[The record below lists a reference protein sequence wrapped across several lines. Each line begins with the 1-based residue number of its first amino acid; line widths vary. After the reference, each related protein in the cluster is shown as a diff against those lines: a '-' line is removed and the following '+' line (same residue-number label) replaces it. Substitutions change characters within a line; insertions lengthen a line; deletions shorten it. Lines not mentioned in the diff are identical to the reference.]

1 MATSNYL
8 SDYERATSAYVTG
21 DYAEAGAIADSLL
34 KQYDEMP
41 NLHLLRGHIYLCTQ
55 NYAQAREHYQR
66 VMALTDD
73 PELVEYARNGINDA
87 NQYLA
92 HQPAQDDFTAPLNMN
107 GDGGDNPFAVA
118 DLEAGSNSPSETWV
132 LPEQPGAE
140 HPFTSDANPFAA
152 SSALEDGEPTIGN
165 FNPFADVEMPEEPE
179 PSGDHTLIMNAPFP
193 SRPQPEPFAQQTDSF
208 ADNFADNFDEAGS
221 PQDEDDQGDTL
232 LMDLEARTGRS
243 ANWVEPEAEPGLF
256 SFQSTP
262 TSDAD
267 DPLTGGTPRSQVD
280 NTDALNVVPPAA
292 TQVTRPGLKNTPAPT
307 PNVVVPMTP
316 MRKPAGGGFTKSL
329 VAGAVVAVLA
339 GGAAFAVPRPWGA
352 VLAAVLGG
360 GAAVALGGAGGGVKS
375 QRVRQFSEE
384 LRLSC
389 EALGRGEFQSSL
401 SVVGQDDFTEAAI
414 AFNQM
419 LTQIRERF
427 KGLQDKAEEV
437 ERSREDLQRQVI
449 RLLDDVEGAARG
461 DLTVQAEVSA
471 DILGAVADSF
481 NLIIQNI
488 RQIVQQ
494 VKTSTLQVG
503 RAATDSEFFARELS
517 ANALRQA
524 QELASTLNSVQMMT
538 DSIQRV
544 AESAREAAKV
554 ARTASETAQR
564 GGEAVDQTVAGIQSI
579 RESVAETTRKVKR
592 LAESTQEINKIVN
605 SIGQIAQRTNLLA
618 LNASI
623 EAAKA
628 GQAGRGFAIVADE
641 VRQLADRTS
650 RASKEIEQI
659 VLQIQGETGLVMTA
673 MEEGTQE
680 VIRGTRVAEQA
691 KRALEEII
699 QVSQQI
705 DALVQSITADTVRQ
719 TEVSRNVTQVMQ
731 SVELTAQET
740 SQESQ
745 RVSVALQ
752 NLAEVARGLQASV
765 ERFRLGTTEPL

>member
-21 DYAEAGAIADSLL
+21 DYAEAGAIADGLL

-55 NYAQAREHYQR
+55 DYTQAREHYQR
-66 VMALTDD
+66 VMVLTDD
-73 PELVEYARNGINDA
+73 PELVEYARNGISDV

-92 HQPAQDDFTAPLNMN
+92 GQPAQDDFTAPISMN

-118 DLEAGSNSPSETWV
+118 DLGEGETPPPETWV
-132 LPEQPGAE
+132 FAEQSATDN
-140 HPFTSDANPFAA
+140 PFTTDANPFGAD
-152 SSALEDGEPTIGN
+152 SPFNEPTTPVAA
-165 FNPFADVEMPEEPE
+165 FNPFADVEAPTVIPEERE
-179 PSGDHTLIMNAPFP
+179 HSGDHTLIMDAAFP
-193 SRPQPEPFAQQTDSF
+193 GRPQPPAFET
-208 ADNFADNFDEAGS
+208 DNFADNFA
-221 PQDEDDQGDTL
+221 EDDPETVAADQGETL
-232 LMDLEARTGRS
+232 LMDLGARTGRS
-243 ANWVEPEAEPGLF
+243 PSWTEPAAEPGLF
-256 SFQSTP
+256 SFQPTP
-262 TSDAD
+262 TAFDD
-267 DPLTGGTPRSQVD
+267 DPLTGGTPRSQLD
-280 NTDALNVVPPAA
+280 NTDALKVASSPESPA
-292 TQVTRPGLKNTPAPT
+292 TRPSLKNTPATT
-307 PNVVVPMTP
+307 PNVVVPMAP
-316 MRKPAGGGFTKSL
+316 MRKPATGGLPKSVL
-329 VAGAVVAVLA
+329 SGVVVAVLA
-339 GGAAFAVPRPWGA
+339 GGAALVVPNKPLGA

-360 GAAVALGGAGGGVKS
+360 GAAVALGGGGGGVKS

-401 SVVGQDDFTEAAI
+401 SVVGQDDFTEAAG

-427 KGLQDKAEEV
+427 KELQDKAEEV

-494 VKTSTLQVG
+494 VKTSTIQVG
-503 RAATDSEFFARELS
+503 RGATDSEFFARELS
-517 ANALRQA
+517 SNALRQA
-524 QELASTLNSVQMMT
+524 QELAGTLNSVQMMT

-544 AESAREAAKV
+544 AESARTAAEV

-564 GGEAVDQTVAGIQSI
+564 GGEAVDQTVSGIQSI

-628 GQAGRGFAIVADE
+628 GEAGRGFAIVADE

-699 QVSQQI
+699 QVSKQI
-705 DALVQSITADTVRQ
+705 DDLVQSITGDTVRQ

-745 RVSVALQ
+745 RVSVSLQ
-752 NLAEVARGLQASV
+752 NLAEVSRGLQASV

>member
-21 DYAEAGAIADSLL
+21 DYAEAATIADTLL
-34 KQYDEMP
+34 RQYDEMP
-41 NLHLLRGHIYLCTQ
+41 NLHLLRGHIYLCSQ
-55 NYAQAREHYQR
+55 DYAQAREQYQR
-66 VMALTDD
+66 VLVLTDD
-73 PELVEYARNGINDA
+73 PELVEYAQNGISDV

-92 HQPAQDDFTAPLNMN
+92 SQPVEEDFTAPISMN
-107 GDGGDNPFAVA
+107 GGGGDNPFALG
-118 DLEAGSNSPSETWV
+118 DLDEGGGSPPETWV
-132 LPEQPGAE
+132 FAE
-140 HPFTSDANPFAA
+140 PSAANNPFTAAANPFEDAE
-152 SSALEDGEPTIGN
+152 SSEPETA
-165 FNPFADVEMPEEPE
+165 FNPFATPEDLLAEE
-179 PSGDHTLIMNAPFP
+179 SAAAHGGGDHTLIMGSSFP
-193 SRPQPEPFAQQTDSF
+193 GIPSFPDESDDFGQDDPETA
-208 ADNFADNFDEAGS
+208 AL
-221 PQDEDDQGDTL
+221 DQGDTL
-232 LMDLEARTGRS
+232 LMDLGSRQSSPSWA
-243 ANWVEPEAEPGLF
+243 EPAAEPGLF
-256 SFQSTP
+256 SFQPTP
-262 TSDAD
+262 SAFDD
-267 DPLTGGTPRSQVD
+267 DPLTGGTPRSRLE
-280 NTDALNVVPPAA
+280 NTDALNVAPPVASPA
-292 TQVTRPGLKNTPAPT
+292 TRPSLKNSPAPT
-307 PNVVVPMTP
+307 PNVVVPMAP
-316 MRKPAGGGFTKSL
+316 MRKPAAGGLPKSVL
-329 VAGAVVAVLA
+329 TGVVVAVLA
-339 GGAAFAVPRPWGA
+339 GGAAFAVPKPLGA

-401 SVVGQDDFTEAAI
+401 SVVGQDDFTEAAG

-427 KGLQDKAEEV
+427 KELQDKAEEV

-494 VKTSTLQVG
+494 VKTSSLQVG
-503 RAATDSEFFARELS
+503 RGATDSEFFARELS
-517 ANALRQA
+517 SNALRQA
-524 QELASTLNSVQMMT
+524 QELAGTLNSVQMMT

-544 AESAREAAKV
+544 AESAREAAEV
-554 ARTASETAQR
+554 ARKASETALR
-564 GGEAVDQTVAGIQSI
+564 GGEAVDQTVSGIQSI

-592 LAESTQEINKIVN
+592 LAESSQEINKIVN
-605 SIGQIAQRTNLLA
+605 AIGQIAQRTNLLA

-628 GQAGRGFAIVADE
+628 GEAGRGFAIVADE

-650 RASKEIEQI
+650 RSSKEIEQI
-659 VLQIQGETGLVMTA
+659 VLQIQSETGLVMTA

-691 KRALEEII
+691 KRSLEEII
-699 QVSQQI
+699 QVSRQI
-705 DALVQSITADTVRQ
+705 DTLVQSITADTVRQ

-745 RVSVALQ
+745 RVSVSLQ
-752 NLAEVARGLQASV
+752 NLAEVSRGLQSSV

>member
-8 SDYERATSAYVTG
+8 SDYERATGAYISG
-21 DYAEAGAIADSLL
+21 DYAEAARIADALL
-34 KQYDEMP
+34 QEHDDVP

-55 NYAQAREHYQR
+55 NYAQARQHYQR
-66 VMALTDD
+66 VLTLTDD
-73 PELVEYARNGINDA
+73 PELVQYARNGINDVEQFLGQQDTVMTEGGA
-87 NQYLA
+87 ADAEPSDSEAMTNPFLVSDLEAETGTVPDVSDDATWVFEQPMADPLA
-92 HQPAQDDFTAPLNMN
+92 DVEEAVE
-107 GDGGDNPFAVA
+107 NPFAVA
-118 DLEAGSNSPSETWV
+118 EEFPSDTADTGHADNVDNADDDPDSSTSRDRTLIFSRTTPPFARPETEEISA
-132 LPEQPGAE
+132 LPEM
-140 HPFTSDANPFAA
+140 SD
-152 SSALEDGEPTIGN
+152 EEMGV
-165 FNPFADVEMPEEPE
+165 AD
-179 PSGDHTLIMNAPFP
+179 T
-193 SRPQPEPFAQQTDSF
+193 
-208 ADNFADNFDEAGS
+208 AD
-221 PQDEDDQGDTL
+221 TV
-232 LMDLEARTGRS
+232 LMDGGQRS
-243 ANWVEPEAEPGLF
+243 QSNPADELGLF
-256 SFQSTP
+256 SFQEATL
-262 TSDAD
+262 TAEE
-267 DPLTGGTPRSQVD
+267 PLTGPLG
-280 NTDALNVVPPAA
+280 NTDVLTPPSEPA
-292 TQVTRPGLKNTPAPT
+292 VTRPGLKQSATSATAPVSSAPLPISST
-307 PNVVVPMTP
+307 Y
-316 MRKPAGGGFTKSL
+316 KSGRGIPQSW
-329 VAGAVVAVLA
+329 VTGAVVAALA
-339 GGAAFAVPRPWGA
+339 GGVAFLSPNKTAGA
-352 VLAAVLGG
+352 VLAALVGG
-360 GAAVALGGAGGGVKS
+360 GAAVALSGGSGSVKT
-375 QRVRQFSEE
+375 QRVRQFCEE

-389 EALGRGEFQSSL
+389 EALGRGEFQSAL
-401 SVVGQDDFTEAAI
+401 SVVGQDEFTEAAVV
-414 AFNQM
+414 FNQM
-419 LTQIRERF
+419 LAQIRERF
-427 KGLQDKAEEV
+427 QQLQATAEEV

-494 VKTSTLQVG
+494 VKTSALQVG
-503 RAATDSEFFARELS
+503 RGAMDSEYFARELS
-517 ANALRQA
+517 SNALRQA

-544 AESAREAAKV
+544 AESAREAAEV
-554 ARTASETAQR
+554 ARKASAAAIR

-592 LAESTQEINKIVN
+592 LAESSQEINKIVN

-628 GQAGRGFAIVADE
+628 GEAGRGFAIVADE

-659 VLQIQGETGLVMTA
+659 VLQIQSETGLVMTA
-673 MEEGTQE
+673 MEEGTQA

-699 QVSQQI
+699 QVSKQI
-705 DALVQSITADTVRQ
+705 DDLVQSITADTVRQ

-740 SQESQ
+740 SQEAQ
-745 RVSVALQ
+745 RVSVSLQ
-752 NLAEVARGLQASV
+752 NLVEVSRGLQASV

>member
-21 DYAEAGAIADSLL
+21 DYAEAARIADSLL
-34 KQYDEMP
+34 RQYDEMP

-55 NYAQAREHYQR
+55 DYAQAREHYQR
-66 VMALTDD
+66 VLVLTDD
-73 PELVEYARNGINDA
+73 PELVEYAQNGINDV

-92 HQPAQDDFTAPLNMN
+92 QEPVQDDFTAPINLN
-107 GDGGDNPFAVA
+107 GDRGDNPFAVA
-118 DLEAGSNSPSETWV
+118 DLYESEREEAAPPETLV
-132 LPEQPGAE
+132 
-140 HPFTSDANPFAA
+140 FR
-152 SSALEDGEPTIGN
+152 EPAPTVTA
-165 FNPFADVEMPEEPE
+165 NPFADVGEAMSEPVYNPFAVAEESVHEEPPLE
-179 PSGDHTLIMNAPFP
+179 PFPSSVGAEDDLMAGGDHTLIMDAPFAGRSQRFAEDELDPLGTSHTP
-193 SRPQPEPFAQQTDSF
+193 SSEEP
-208 ADNFADNFDEAGS
+208 
-221 PQDEDDQGDTL
+221 DQGDTL
-232 LMDLEARTGRS
+232 LMDP
-243 ANWVEPEAEPGLF
+243 ANRPTWTEPAAEPNLF
-256 SFQSTP
+256 SFAQTEAGFA
-262 TSDAD
+262 DD
-267 DPLTGGTPRSQVD
+267 DPLTGGTPRDHLD
-280 NTDALNVVPPAA
+280 NTDALGVIPAVEPP
-292 TQVTRPGLKNTPAPT
+292 VTRPSLKKAPAPT
-307 PNVVVPMTP
+307 ANVVVPMTP
-316 MRKPAGGGFTKSL
+316 VRKPAGGLAKSL
-329 VAGAVVAVLA
+329 VHGLVVAGLA
-339 GGAAFAVPRPWGA
+339 GGAAFLVPKPAGA

-360 GAAVALGGAGGGVKS
+360 GAAIALGGGGGGVKS
-375 QRVRQFSEE
+375 QRVRQFTEE

-401 SVVGQDDFTEAAI
+401 SVVGQDELTEAAL
-414 AFNQM
+414 AYNQM

-427 KGLQDKAEEV
+427 QELQDKAEEV

-494 VKTSTLQVG
+494 VKTSALQVG
-503 RAATDSEFFARELS
+503 RGATDSEYFARELS
-517 ANALRQA
+517 SNALRQA
-524 QELASTLNSVQMMT
+524 QELAGTLNSVQMMT

-544 AESAREAAKV
+544 AESAREAAEV
-554 ARTASETAQR
+554 ARKASETALR
-564 GGEAVDQTVAGIQSI
+564 GGEAVDQTVVGIQSI

-592 LAESTQEINKIVN
+592 LAESSQEINKIVN

-628 GQAGRGFAIVADE
+628 GEAGRGFAIVADE

-659 VLQIQGETGLVMTA
+659 VLQIQSETGLVMTA

-705 DALVQSITADTVRQ
+705 DTLVQSITADTVRQ

-745 RVSVALQ
+745 RVSVSLQ
-752 NLAEVARGLQASV
+752 NLVEVSRGLQASV

>member
-1 MATSNYL
+1 MATSNFL
-8 SDYERATSAYVTG
+8 ADYERATNAYLKG
-21 DYAEAGAIADSLL
+21 DYAGAAAIADALL
-34 KQYDEMP
+34 QQYDDKP
-41 NLHLLRGHIYLCTQ
+41 NLHLLRGHIYLCNQ
-55 NYAQAREHYQR
+55 EYIQAREHYQR
-66 VMALTDD
+66 VLALTDD
-73 PELVEYARNGINDA
+73 PELVEYARNGLNDV
-87 NQYLA
+87 NQCLA
-92 HQPAQDDFTAPLNMN
+92 SAPVREDVTAPVSTQAMN
-107 GDGGDNPFAVA
+107 GDGVDNPFVVR
-118 DLEAGSNSPSETWV
+118 DLQEERPSQAETLV
-132 LPEQPGAE
+132 FRQPAATE
-140 HPFTSDANPFAA
+140 NPLRPDANPFVSEPEPVA
-152 SSALEDGEPTIGN
+152 EDR
-165 FNPFADVEMPEEPE
+165 PFALPEEPE
-179 PSGDHTLIMNAPFP
+179 HGYGGDHTLIMDTPFP
-193 SRPQPEPFAQQTDSF
+193 ARSPAPAFTEDHEEQGEQQLETVDTDQ
-208 ADNFADNFDEAGS
+208 A
-221 PQDEDDQGDTL
+221 DTL
-232 LMDLEARTGRS
+232 LMDLDRPVGS
-243 ANWVEPEAEPGLF
+243 EPAEEPGLF
-256 SFQSTP
+256 SFQS
-262 TSDAD
+262 AAAAFED
-267 DPLTGGTPRSQVD
+267 DPLTGGKTRSQQD
-280 NTDALNVVPPAA
+280 NTDVMGAPD
-292 TQVTRPGLKNTPAPT
+292 TQVTRPGLKAPAAPVAPT
-307 PNVVVPMTP
+307 SGVMPVT
-316 MRKPAGGGFTKSL
+316 RKSGLGLPKSL
-329 VAGAVVAVLA
+329 LAGVAVAALA
-339 GGAAFAVPRPWGA
+339 GGAAWAVPRPWGA

-360 GAAVALGGAGGGVKS
+360 GTAVALGGAGGGIKA

-384 LRLSC
+384 LRLCC

-401 SVVGQDDFTEAAI
+401 SVVGQDEFTEAAA

-419 LTQIRERF
+419 LVQVRERF
-427 KGLQDKAEEV
+427 KELQHTAEEV

-461 DLTVQAEVSA
+461 DLTVQAEVTA

-503 RAATDSEFFARELS
+503 RAAADSEYFARELS

-544 AESAREAAKV
+544 AESAREAAQV
-554 ARTASETAQR
+554 ARTASEAALR
-564 GGEAVDQTVAGIQSI
+564 GGEAVDQTVMGIQSI

-592 LAESTQEINKIVN
+592 LAESAQEINKIVN

-628 GQAGRGFAIVADE
+628 GEAGRGFAIVADE

-691 KRALEEII
+691 KRSLEEII

-705 DALVQSITADTVRQ
+705 DNLVQSITADTVRQ

-740 SQESQ
+740 SQEAQ

>member
-1 MATSNYL
+1 MATSNYHV
-8 SDYERATSAYVTG
+8 DYERATNAYVKG
-21 DYAEAGAIADSLL
+21 DYAEAATIADALL
-34 KQYDEMP
+34 RQYDDMP

-55 NYAQAREHYQR
+55 DYVQARAHYQR
-66 VMALTDD
+66 VLELTND
-73 PELVEYARNGINDA
+73 PELVEYARNGLNDV
-87 NQYLA
+87 NQCLA
-92 HQPAQDDFTAPLNMN
+92 GGTQEDFTAPVQRLEMN
-107 GDGGDNPFAVA
+107 GEGMDNPFVVQDVEEERPAQPETLVFRQPAAAEDLAAAAVNPFVT
-118 DLEAGSNSPSETWV
+118 ETPVSE
-132 LPEQPGAE
+132 PMAEE
-140 HPFTSDANPFAA
+140 HPLA
-152 SSALEDGEPTIGN
+152 
-165 FNPFADVEMPEEPE
+165 MPEEPE
-179 PSGDHTLIMNAPFP
+179 HGYGGDHTLIMDTPFSQRSHP
-193 SRPQPEPFAQQTDSF
+193 PGVTERETGEGA
-208 ADNFADNFDEAGS
+208 
-221 PQDEDDQGDTL
+221 DTL
-232 LMDLEARTGRS
+232 LMDVTKS
-243 ANWVEPEAEPGLF
+243 AGASEPATEPGLF
-256 SFQSTP
+256 SFQAAEAVF
-262 TSDAD
+262 AD
-267 DPLTGGTPRSQVD
+267 DPLTGGRPRSQAADPAVEQ
-280 NTDALNVVPPAA
+280 TDTLGAVSTPETVA
-292 TQVTRPGLKNTPAPT
+292 TRPSLKNAVTPVAPPVSVT
-307 PNVVVPMTP
+307 PV
-316 MRKPAGGGFTKSL
+316 RKSSSGLPKSL
-329 VAGAVVAVLA
+329 WVGAVVAVVA
-339 GGAAFAVPRPWGA
+339 GGAALVVPQRPWGA
-352 VLAAVLGG
+352 LLAAVLGG
-360 GAAVALGGAGGGVKS
+360 GAAVALGNGGGGVKA

-389 EALGRGEFQSSL
+389 EALGRGEFQSAL
-401 SVVGQDDFTEAAI
+401 SVVGQDDFTEAAL
-414 AFNQM
+414 AFNRM
-419 LTQIRERF
+419 LEQVRERF
-427 KGLQDKAEEV
+427 QELQKTAEEV

-461 DLTVQAEVSA
+461 DLTVQAEVTA

-503 RAATDSEFFARELS
+503 RAAADSEYFARELS

-544 AESAREAAKV
+544 AESAREAAQV
-554 ARTASETAQR
+554 ARTASETALR

-592 LAESTQEINKIVN
+592 LAESAQEINKIVN

-628 GQAGRGFAIVADE
+628 GEAGRGFAIVADE

-705 DALVQSITADTVRQ
+705 DTLVQSITADTVRQ

-740 SQESQ
+740 SQEAQ

>member
-21 DYAEAGAIADSLL
+21 DYAEAGAIADDLL
-34 KQYDEMP
+34 KQYDDMP

-66 VMALTDD
+66 VMVLTDD
-73 PELVEYARNGINDA
+73 PELVEYARNGISDV

-92 HQPAQDDFTAPLNMN
+92 SQPAPDDLTAPIGMN
-107 GDGGDNPFAVA
+107 GDRGDNPFAVA
-118 DLEAGSNSPSETWV
+118 DLGEGGSSPPETWV
-132 LPEQPGAE
+132 FAEQPAADN
-140 HPFTSDANPFAA
+140 PFRMEANPSVA
-152 SSALEDGEPTIGN
+152 S
-165 FNPFADVEMPEEPE
+165 FNPFADDEVPVATPEEPE
-179 PSGDHTLIMNAPFP
+179 HSGDHTLIMEAPFASHGSAP
-193 SRPQPEPFAQQTDSF
+193 AFAQETGNL
-208 ADNFADNFDEAGS
+208 ADHFT
-221 PQDEDDQGDTL
+221 EDDQATLLPDQGETL
-232 LMDLEARTGRS
+232 LMDLGGRRNPS
-243 ANWVEPEAEPGLF
+243 WAEPAAEPGLF
-256 SFQSTP
+256 SFQATST
-262 TSDAD
+262 TDGD
-267 DPLTGGTPRSQVD
+267 DPLTGGTSRAKLD
-280 NTDALNVVPPAA
+280 NTDALGVVPPLESPS
-292 TQVTRPGLKNTPAPT
+292 TRPSLKNVSAPT
-307 PNVVVPMTP
+307 PSVVTPMAPIRRPAASGLSQSLLTGVVV
-316 MRKPAGGGFTKSL
+316 A
-329 VAGAVVAVLA
+329 ALA
-339 GGAAFAVPRPWGA
+339 GGAAFMVPKPWGA

-360 GAAVALGGAGGGVKS
+360 GAAVALGGSSGGVKS

-401 SVVGQDDFTEAAI
+401 SVLGQDDFSEAAN

-427 KGLQDKAEEV
+427 KELQDKAEEV

-524 QELASTLNSVQMMT
+524 QELAGTLNSVQMMT
-538 DSIQRV
+538 DTIQRV
-544 AESAREAAKV
+544 AENARTAAEV

-564 GGEAVDQTVAGIQSI
+564 GGEAVDQTVSGIQSI

-628 GQAGRGFAIVADE
+628 GEAGRGFAIVADE

-752 NLAEVARGLQASV
+752 NLAEVSRGLQASV

>member
-1 MATSNYL
+1 L
-8 SDYERATSAYVTG
+8 G
-21 DYAEAGAIADSLL
+21 LPKSLL
-34 KQYDEMP
+34 A
-41 NLHLLRGHIYLCTQ
+41 G
-55 NYAQAREHYQR
+55 
-66 VMALTDD
+66 V
-73 PELVEYARNGINDA
+73 
-87 NQYLA
+87 
-92 HQPAQDDFTAPLNMN
+92 
-107 GDGGDNPFAVA
+107 AVA
-118 DLEAGSNSPSETWV
+118 A
-132 LPEQPGAE
+132 
-140 HPFTSDANPFAA
+140 
-152 SSALEDGEPTIGN
+152 
-165 FNPFADVEMPEEPE
+165 
-179 PSGDHTLIMNAPFP
+179 
-193 SRPQPEPFAQQTDSF
+193 
-208 ADNFADNFDEAGS
+208 
-221 PQDEDDQGDTL
+221 
-232 LMDLEARTGRS
+232 
-243 ANWVEPEAEPGLF
+243 
-256 SFQSTP
+256 
-262 TSDAD
+262 
-267 DPLTGGTPRSQVD
+267 
-280 NTDALNVVPPAA
+280 
-292 TQVTRPGLKNTPAPT
+292 
-307 PNVVVPMTP
+307 
-316 MRKPAGGGFTKSL
+316 
-329 VAGAVVAVLA
+329 LA
-339 GGAAFAVPRPWGA
+339 GGAAWAVPRPWGA

-360 GAAVALGGAGGGVKS
+360 GTAVALGGAGGGIKA

-384 LRLSC
+384 LRLCC

-401 SVVGQDDFTEAAI
+401 SVVGQDEFTEAAA

-419 LTQIRERF
+419 LVQVRERF
-427 KGLQDKAEEV
+427 KELQHTAEEV

-461 DLTVQAEVSA
+461 DLTVQAEVTA

-503 RAATDSEFFARELS
+503 RAAADSEYFARELS

-544 AESAREAAKV
+544 AESAREAAQV
-554 ARTASETAQR
+554 ARTASEAALR
-564 GGEAVDQTVAGIQSI
+564 GGEAVDQTVMGIQSI

-592 LAESTQEINKIVN
+592 LAESAQEINKIVN

-628 GQAGRGFAIVADE
+628 GEAGRGFAIVADE

-691 KRALEEII
+691 KRSLEEII

-705 DALVQSITADTVRQ
+705 DNLVQSITADTVRQ

-740 SQESQ
+740 SQEAQ

>member
-8 SDYERATSAYVTG
+8 SDYERATGAYISG
-21 DYAEAGAIADSLL
+21 NYAEAASITDALL
-34 KQYDEMP
+34 REYDHVP

-55 NYAQAREHYQR
+55 NYAQARAHYQR
-66 VMALTDD
+66 VLALTDD

-87 NQYLA
+87 DHYLSQQGSFA
-92 HQPAQDDFTAPLNMN
+92 PDLVEEATQPLNGEGLAN
-107 GDGGDNPFAVA
+107 PFVVSDLDTETPTPETWASEEPAAENPFAGV
-118 DLEAGSNSPSETWV
+118 ETQT
-132 LPEQPGAE
+132 EE
-140 HPFTSDANPFAA
+140 NPFAA
-152 SSALEDGEPTIGN
+152 
-165 FNPFADVEMPEEPE
+165 VEEETTDNLG
-179 PSGDHTLIMNAPFP
+179 GDRTLIF
-193 SRPQPEPFAQQTDSF
+193 SRPTPASPATTPVPPEPFPDTEPEGHTEQEP
-208 ADNFADNFDEAGS
+208 ADAAA
-221 PQDEDDQGDTL
+221 DTL
-232 LMDLEARTGRS
+232 LMDLDQRS
-243 ANWVEPEAEPGLF
+243 QRETTDEPGLF
-256 SFQSTP
+256 SFQEMAAPTP
-262 TSDAD
+262 A
-267 DPLTGGTPRSQVD
+267 D
-280 NTDALNVVPPAA
+280 NTDALLLQADSA
-292 TQVTRPGLKNTPAPT
+292 VTRPGLKQQPAASASSVGPAPLAVS
-307 PNVVVPMTP
+307 PP
-316 MRKPAGGGFTKSL
+316 RQPARRISQSL
-329 VAGAVVAVLA
+329 VTGAVVAVLA
-339 GGAAFAVPRPWGA
+339 GVPALGVPNKPLGA

-360 GAAVALGGAGGGVKS
+360 GAAVVLGGSSGSVKT
-375 QRVRQFSEE
+375 QRVRQFCEE

-389 EALGRGEFQSSL
+389 EALGRGEFQSAL
-401 SVVGQDDFTEAAI
+401 SVVGQDEFAEAAV

-419 LTQIRERF
+419 LAQIQERF
-427 KGLQDKAEEV
+427 KQLQETAEEV

-494 VKTSTLQVG
+494 VKTSALQVG
-503 RAATDSEFFARELS
+503 RSAMDSEYFARELS
-517 ANALRQA
+517 SNALRQA

-544 AESAREAAKV
+544 AESAREAAEV
-554 ARTASETAQR
+554 ARKASETALR

-592 LAESTQEINKIVN
+592 LAESSQEINKIVN

-628 GQAGRGFAIVADE
+628 GEAGRGFAIVADE

-659 VLQIQGETGLVMTA
+659 VLQIQSETGLVMTA
-673 MEEGTQE
+673 MEEGTQA

-699 QVSQQI
+699 QVSKQI
-705 DALVQSITADTVRQ
+705 DDLVQSITADTVRQ

-740 SQESQ
+740 SQEAQ

-752 NLAEVARGLQASV
+752 NLVEVSRGLQASV